1 MLPVIPD
8 VMELT
13 RDQILDLISQLQL
26 RVVIDIHRLEVET
39 AEQAALYEAA
49 ARVYAQARKT
59 LSQASERKDRIEAT
73 VELAVRKAPG
83 NYGLDKVTETSVK
96 AAVTVAPEVVG
107 IRDAVIMAQ
116 EMVDITR
123 GVQGALEQRRSMVSD
138 AVSLYTHNYYA
149 SGQSVGHNG
158 EGEKIERK
166 LSPQEFEL
174 IRKRIQ
180 EKREGKEK

>member
-13 RDQILDLISQLQL
+13 RDQILDLIAQLQL
-26 RVVIDIHRLEVET
+26 RVVIDIHQLEVET

-59 LSQASERKDRIEAT
+59 HSQASERKDRVEAN
-73 VELAVRKAPG
+73 VEILIRKNPG
-83 NYGLDKVTETSVK
+83 NFGLDKITETSVK
-96 AAVTVAPEVVG
+96 AAVTIQPEVVAV
-107 IRDAVIMAQ
+107 RDAIIEAQ
-116 EMVDITR
+116 EMVDIVR

-149 SGQSVGHNG
+149 SGQSVGH
-158 EGEKIERK
+158 EGETVERK

-174 IRKRIQ
+174 IQKRIR
-180 EKREGKEK
+180 EKREGKN